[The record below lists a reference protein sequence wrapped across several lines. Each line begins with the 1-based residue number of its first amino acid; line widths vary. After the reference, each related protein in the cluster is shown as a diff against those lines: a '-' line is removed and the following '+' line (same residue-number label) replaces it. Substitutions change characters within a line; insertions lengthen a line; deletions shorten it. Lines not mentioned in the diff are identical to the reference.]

1 MFIAFAVSS
10 LTLYASIG
18 TVVVAPSIK
27 GTKNVLNQARKVP
40 SVKRIVLTSSTY
52 AMYTDAKDVLESET
66 GVVEESFWNETASLH
81 YQPYAF
87 GKTEAEKDAWEKMLK
102 QDRWDLVTICPGLM
116 LGPGVKCHRTS
127 HSVSLITAMGNG
139 TFKRGILELATA
151 FADVRDVSRAHIEAA
166 FRPEA
171 NGRYLIAAQHES
183 TNYFA
188 LSQML
193 KSFYPSY
200 DGGPEWPNEPS
211 SKNFVW
217 TLGPWV
223 DLHRKFVSRN
233 VGFSFQVDSSRAER
247 ELGIQYRPLKET
259 LLDMATQIVEE
270 GLWSKEHMAE
280 EDRLAKEEMLR
291 KKAEEKEAKARRKER
306 RLAKEAAEREEAK
319 REKAAEKERLR
330 EERQKAK
337 EERILERLRQATGH

>member
-1 MFIAFAVSS
+1 
-10 LTLYASIG
+10 
-18 TVVVAPSIK
+18 
-27 GTKNVLNQARKVP
+27 
-40 SVKRIVLTSSTY
+40 
-52 AMYTDAKDVLESET
+52 MYTDAKDVLESET
-66 GVVEESFWNETASLH
+66 GVLEESFWNETASLN
-81 YQPYAF
+81 YQPYAY
-87 GKTEAEKDAWEKMLK
+87 GKTEAEKDAWEKMEK
-102 QDRWDLVTICPGLM
+102 QDKWDLVTICPGLM
-116 LGPGVKCHRTS
+116 LGPGVTCHRTS

-139 TFKRGILELATA
+139 TFKRGVLELATA
-151 FADVRDVSRAHIEAA
+151 CADVRDVSRAHIEAA

-171 NGRYLIAAQHES
+171 NGRYLVAAQHES

-200 DGGPEWPNEPS
+200 AGGPEWPEAPS

-223 DLHRKFVSRN
+223 DLHRKFVTRN
-233 VGFSFQVDSSRAER
+233 VGFSFQLDSSRSER
-247 ELGIQYRPLKET
+247 ELGIHYRPLKET
-259 LLDMATQIVEE
+259 LLDMATQINEE

-280 EDRLAKEEMLR
+280 EARLAREEALR
-291 KKAEEKEAKARRKER
+291 IKAEEKEAKAKRREL

-319 REKAAEKERLR
+319 RERAAEKERIR

-337 EERILERLRQATGH
+337 QERILERLRPTSQRENGDWIDSSQGRAADMV